1 MKNNNSIIIDIIT
14 IIVSL
19 IAIGLSIYSI
29 KISKEANTISRDSN
43 YKAEIANKISVS
55 QFNFAELDDDVKKIQ
70 NVITNKRLSEIDTI
84 SDEDKKILIDV
95 YNGLTQHIGIDLSNT
110 SANYKKVL
118 EKGKELKDI
127 MEQIIIELVPEL
139 AKKSSNDKPALPVT
153 GELSILEITLNDY
166 KSLKR
171 KFLLEEYNN

>member
-1 MKNNNSIIIDIIT
+1 MKDNKKIILDIIA
-14 IIVSL
+14 IVISFF
-19 IAIGLSIYSI
+19 AIVLSAVLSAYSI
-29 KISKEANTISRDSN
+29 KISKEANI
-43 YKAEIANKISVS
+43 KAEIANKISVS
-55 QFNFAELDDDVKKIQ
+55 EIKFEELDEDVKKIQ

-139 AKKSSNDKPALPVT
+139 AKKSSNDKLALPVT
-153 GELSILEITLNDY
+153 GELSILEITLNEY

>member
-1 MKNNNSIIIDIIT
+1 MKDNKKIILDIIA
-14 IIVSL
+14 IVISFF
-19 IAIGLSIYSI
+19 AIVLSAVLSAYSI
-29 KISKEANTISRDSN
+29 KISKEANI
-43 YKAEIANKISVS
+43 KAEIANKISVS
-55 QFNFAELDDDVKKIQ
+55 EIKFEELDEDVKKIQ

-153 GELSILEITLNDY
+153 GELSILEITLNEY